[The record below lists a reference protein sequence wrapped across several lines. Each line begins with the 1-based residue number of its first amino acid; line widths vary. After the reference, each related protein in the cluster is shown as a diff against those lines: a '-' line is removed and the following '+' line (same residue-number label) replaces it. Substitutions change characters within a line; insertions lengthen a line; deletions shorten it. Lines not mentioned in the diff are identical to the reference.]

1 MTFFFF
7 LVTSSCYTKN
17 MNLQSIYHYTNPR
30 QYLLDYLSA
39 RQLNEKTFSVRKW
52 AKEMELKS
60 HSLLVMLLQ
69 GKRQLRIQ
77 HCHFLLRGL
86 SFTLNESAYFEAIIQ
101 YQNAKTIEEKTFIA
115 KLMNELNPGREVK
128 TKEVLEFKIIS
139 GWVHMAIMAMTE
151 LKDFRG
157 TETEIHRLLAG
168 KLTLSEIR
176 AALTRLLDMELLK
189 WDEVSRLVPTFNQI
203 TTRDDIQNEGA
214 KEYHRQVIALAAN
227 AIDKQKLEEREF
239 QSFTMA
245 IAKEKIPMAKE
256 MIRRFRRK
264 LSQAVSG
271 EGDEVYQ
278 TSIQFFRLTENSKT
292 ENFDAK
298 SVAQDTLKNNAYK
311 GAQLC

>member
-1 MTFFFF
+1 
-7 LVTSSCYTKN
+7 

-86 SFTLNESAYFEAIIQ
+86 SFSLNESAYFEAIIQ

-245 IAKEKIPMAKE
+245 IAKEKIPLAKE

>member
-1 MTFFFF
+1 
-7 LVTSSCYTKN
+7 

-245 IAKEKIPMAKE
+245 IAKEKIPLAKE

-298 SVAQDTLKNNAYK
+298 SVSLSI
-311 GAQLC
+311 

>member
-1 MTFFFF
+1 
-7 LVTSSCYTKN
+7 

-214 KEYHRQVIALAAN
+214 KEYHRQVMALAAN

-245 IAKEKIPMAKE
+245 IAKEKIPLAKE

>member
-1 MTFFFF
+1 
-7 LVTSSCYTKN
+7 
-17 MNLQSIYHYTNPR
+17 
-30 QYLLDYLSA
+30 
-39 RQLNEKTFSVRKW
+39 
-52 AKEMELKS
+52 
-60 HSLLVMLLQ
+60 MLLQ

-86 SFTLNESAYFEAIIQ
+86 SFSLNESAYFEAIIQ

-245 IAKEKIPMAKE
+245 IAKEKIPLAKE

>member
-1 MTFFFF
+1 
-7 LVTSSCYTKN
+7 

-69 GKRQLRIQ
+69 GKRQIRIQ
-77 HCHFLLRGL
+77 HSHFLLRGL

-214 KEYHRQVIALAAN
+214 KEYHRQVMALAAN

-278 TSIQFFRLTENSKT
+278 TSIQFFRLTENSKP
-292 ENFDAK
+292 NSFDAK
-298 SVAQDTLKNNAYK
+298 SVAQDTSKNNAYK